1 MIWTVF
7 RVSLSRLLHNRVEL
21 LLAFVVPIA
30 FFSIFA
36 MIFGKGMGSTQT
48 PKIKAVVIDSVQTA
62 ESQQAVER
70 IREIPCL
77 RMLDEHDKTRPINEQ
92 QATDLVRRGMV
103 TLAIVVHQRVV
114 APVLPAGAEARSMP
128 GVLTAELL
136 SDASDQ
142 VASQVVT
149 GLVTQAL
156 MPNHIDLGRVDP
168 NPLMVPDGVRQ
179 ASSMEPISAPLVHV
193 VDVLAADKANPVI
206 SMYAAGIAVMFL
218 LFGASSGG
226 GSLLEEQENHTLE
239 RLLTTRITMD
249 QLLLGK
255 WSYQTMLGVVQVGV
269 MFLWGWLVFGIDLWR
284 HFDGFLLMTLVTAGA
299 AASFGLFLAT
309 LCRTRGQLNGISVIL
324 ILTMSALG
332 GSMVPRYLMSE
343 TLREAG
349 LFTFNAW
356 ALDGFDK
363 VFWRELP
370 VAELWPQMCVLMLSG
385 AAFLVVSRLL
395 ALRWES
401 A

>member
-36 MIFGKGMGSTQT
+36 LIFGKGMGSTQT
-48 PKIKAVVIDSVQTA
+48 PKIKAVVIDLVQTA

-70 IREIPCL
+70 IRDISCL
-77 RMLDEHDKTRPINEQ
+77 RMLDEQYKARPLSEH
-92 QATDLVRRGMV
+92 QATDLVRRGLV
-103 TLAIVVHQRVV
+103 TLAIVVHQREVDQREV
-114 APVLPAGAEARSMP
+114 DQPVMPAGAVSYAMSS
-128 GVLTAELL
+128 GLSAELL

-142 VASQVVT
+142 VASQVVS
-149 GLVTQAL
+149 GLVAQAL
-156 MPNHIDLGRVDP
+156 LPNRPAHV
-168 NPLMVPDGVRQ
+168 DGVRQ
-179 ASSMEPISAPLVHV
+179 ASATGAIQAPLVSV

-255 WSYQTMLGVVQVGV
+255 WSYQTMLGVVQVAV
-269 MFLWGWLVFGIDLWR
+269 MFVWGWLVFGIDLWR
-284 HFDGFLLMTLVTAGA
+284 HFDGFLLMTLVTSGA

-370 VAELWPQMCVLMLSG
+370 VAELWPQLCVLMLSG
-385 AAFLVVSRLL
+385 AAFLVISRLL